1 MDQITLASAPDFLD
15 GDGDPITTT
24 QGWGKIA
31 DAKSDTYK
39 PVSDDLGR
47 WLTAMATYT
56 DRRGSGKSANT
67 PSNNAVIVNTDNV
80 APRFKSENNE
90 R

>member
-1 MDQITLASAPDFLD
+1 MP
-15 GDGDPITTT
+15 
-24 QGWGKIA
+24 

-56 DRRGSGKSANT
+56 DRRGSGKPANM
-67 PSNNAVIVNTDNV
+67 SSDNVVIINKDNV
-80 APRFKSENNE
+80 APMFKENDE
-90 R
+90 EITRDH